1 MKHRNITT
9 LKHISLFGGL
19 IFYAPVA
26 LLVRTRMG
34 ITYSQFFV
42 LQAVLSISIF
52 IFEIPCGYITDKIG
66 YRKTLILNSTFT
78 FLARILIVFAGNFY
92 FFCIEA
98 ILEGISIALY
108 SGTMSGYLYQ
118 LSEEHFAYSLSVV
131 DNYSHLGFILS
142 TLTFP
147 YMYSIWGMDGL
158 LALTA
163 LCSFIGLLLSFRLP
177 KEKKYPV
184 KKNFSFSFHLTD
196 ITISLFIGIIK
207 ISFLIINF
215 FYIGILTQFRMDER
229 YMSILILLYT
239 TIQLNV
245 PKLTQTFGENNLLK
259 KIYVCS
265 VMCIFCIFSISLCR
279 SRTIFFPM
287 LILPTLLSLLNVY
300 FEKYQNNYIDYM
312 GYGQQRA
319 TILSCYNMSA
329 NIIEVFFLL
338 GSAKLEKINVFDIF
352 TMLGCIFSIILI
364 FILIFQARK
373 K

>member
-1 MKHRNITT
+1 M
-9 LKHISLFGGL
+9 
-19 IFYAPVA
+19 
-26 LLVRTRMG
+26 LVRTRMG

-66 YRKTLILNSTFT
+66 YQKTLILNSTFT
-78 FLARILIVFAGNFY
+78 FLARILMVFAGNFS

-163 LCSFIGLLLSFRLP
+163 LCSFIRFLLAFRLP

-184 KKNFSFSFHLTD
+184 KKKISFSFHLTD
-196 ITISLFIGIIK
+196 IPISLFIGIIN

-215 FYIGILTQFRMDER
+215 FYIGILTEFHIDER

-239 TIQLNV
+239 IVQLSV
-245 PKLTQTFGENNLLK
+245 PKLTQRL
-259 KIYVCS
+259 V
-265 VMCIFCIFSISLCR
+265 
-279 SRTIFFPM
+279 
-287 LILPTLLSLLNVY
+287 
-300 FEKYQNNYIDYM
+300 
-312 GYGQQRA
+312 
-319 TILSCYNMSA
+319 
-329 NIIEVFFLL
+329 
-338 GSAKLEKINVFDIF
+338 
-352 TMLGCIFSIILI
+352 
-364 FILIFQARK
+364 
-373 K
+373 

>member
-9 LKHISLFGGL
+9 LKYISLFGGL

-26 LLVRTRMG
+26 LLVRTRTGM
-34 ITYSQFFV
+34 TYSQFFV

-52 IFEIPCGYITDKIG
+52 VFEIPCGYITDKIG
-66 YRKTLILNSTFT
+66 YQKTLILNSLFT
-78 FLARILIVFAGNFY
+78 FLARICMVFAGNFPL
-92 FFCIEA
+92 FFIEA
-98 ILEGISIALY
+98 VLEGISIAFY

-118 LSEEHFAYSLSVV
+118 LSEEHFAFSLSVV
-131 DNYSHLGFILS
+131 GNYSNLGFILS

-147 YMYSIWGMDGL
+147 YIYSAWGIDGL
-158 LALTA
+158 LVLTA
-163 LCSFIGLLLSFRLP
+163 LCSFIGFLLAFHLP
-177 KEKKYPV
+177 NEKRHPV
-184 KKNFSFSFHLTD
+184 KKKISFSFHLTD
-196 ITISLFIGIIK
+196 IPISLFIGIIN

-215 FYIGILTQFRMDER
+215 FYIGILTQFHMDER

-239 TIQLNV
+239 TIQLSV
-245 PKLTQTFGENNLLK
+245 SKLTQKFGENNLFK

-265 VMCIFCIFSISLCR
+265 GMCIFCIFSISLCR
-279 SRTIFFPM
+279 SRAIFFPM

-300 FEKYQNNYIDYM
+300 FEKYQNNYIDYR
-312 GYGQQRA
+312 GYGQHRA

-329 NIIEVFFLL
+329 NIVEVFFLF
-338 GSAKLEKINVFDIF
+338 GSAKLKNIYVFDIF
-352 TMLGCIFSIILI
+352 TILGCIFTIILI